1 VPTVCGGERV
11 LASERSEAGRRLAHR
26 PKRLSRRH
34 NEAVR
39 ILHLVDRLTERGGA
53 YRHLIGV
60 IEALSQSHVQLV
72 AAGEDDAT
80 TRVSCAQV
88 LVAGLESRRRVDA
101 AADEVVA
108 EFAPDV
114 IHLHT
119 VVNPAVL
126 EWAAR
131 LPAIITVQDH
141 RYFCPARG
149 KWTRDGRVCREAMSR
164 DVCRAC
170 FENDVYFEE
179 ILRLTQERLAAVRRL
194 SRVIVLSQYM
204 KNELAA
210 GGVSAERIDVIPPFV
225 HGLDPTAEP
234 DGPACV
240 LFVGRLSESK
250 GVREAIDAWRASGVP
265 LPLVFS
271 GTGPLRREI
280 EASGLEVLGWLDR
293 AGLSRT
299 YRRARAVILPSRWQ
313 EPFGIAGLEAL
324 AMGVPVVAYDS
335 GGVGEWHPGGGLV
348 AWGDVA
354 ALARAL
360 RAVVERASVC
370 APARLP
376 DRAAVTTQL
385 LTAYTSC
392 QRQ

>member
-1 VPTVCGGERV
+1 MAV
-11 LASERSEAGRRLAHR
+11 LPPSHTRAFRARRRSPPVAIEDESSSH
-26 PKRLSRRH
+26 RH
-34 NEAVR
+34 NEGVR

-60 IEALSQSHVQLV
+60 IEALSDSHSQLV
-72 AAGEDDAT
+72 AAGEDDGRA
-80 TRVSCAQV
+80 RVSCGRV
-88 LVAGLESRRRVDA
+88 LVAGLESRTRADA
-101 AADEVVA
+101 AIDEIVA
-108 EFAPDV
+108 QFAPDV

-164 DVCRAC
+164 DGCRAC
-170 FENDVYFEE
+170 FADDCYFEE
-179 ILRLTQERLAAVRRL
+179 ILTLTQERLAAVRRL
-194 SRVIVLSQYM
+194 RRVIVLSQYM
-204 KNELAA
+204 KNEIAA
-210 GGVSAERIDVIPPFV
+210 VGVGAERIDVIPPFV

-240 LFVGRLSESK
+240 LFVGRLSEAK
-250 GVREAIDAWRASGVP
+250 GVRDAIDAWRASGVP

-271 GTGPLRREI
+271 GTGPLRLEI
-280 EASGLEVLGWLDR
+280 EAAGFEVLGWLDR
-293 AGLSRT
+293 AGLSRA
-299 YRRARAVILPSRWQ
+299 YRRARVVVLPSRWQ
-313 EPFGIAGLEAL
+313 EPFGIAGIEAL

-335 GGVGEWHPGGGLV
+335 GGGVEWHPGEGLV
-348 AWGDVA
+348 EWGNAA
-354 ALARAL
+354 ALANAL
-360 RAVVERASVC
+360 RAAVERPSVR
-370 APARLP
+370 ALARLP
-376 DRAAVTTQL
+376 DRAAVTAQL
-385 LTAYTSC
+385 LTAYASC